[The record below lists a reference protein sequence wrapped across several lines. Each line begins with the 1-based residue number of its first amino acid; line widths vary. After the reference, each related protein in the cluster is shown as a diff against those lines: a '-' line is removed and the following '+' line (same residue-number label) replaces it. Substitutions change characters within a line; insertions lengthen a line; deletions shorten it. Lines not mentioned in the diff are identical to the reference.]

1 MNAMLKTAGLSLL
14 ASGLIACGGDEN
26 QDASVPQ
33 NYHNITTHMQGTV
46 FDAVTGARI
55 SNDSLKVML
64 VQGDKYRTAK
74 LNKEYGGD
82 YFISDIPTSTEN
94 NVTFR
99 MEATATGY
107 QPVVA
112 SVDFIADTNSLQD
125 KNAWRMGNFYLYPL
139 GVSAADMTVTVTY
152 NGEMIEGATVQLQPN
167 TAGNT
172 LTADS
177 INVIAPNNGFQG
189 AITATTDAEGNA
201 VFSGDA
207 LVLGGRYQ
215 VQILPMS
222 YKGIELGQPA
232 AVNVNIGTDIIHQRV
247 AMADIVPGTNDGLY
261 VTQASNADGNAINM
275 NGSLILKLSR
285 PVSIVNESLASA
297 ALTQAT
303 TAVLDSNSQG
313 SEVTVT
319 LSTDGLTLTLQPNFS
334 TTPVPFNGSNSGTAD
349 NAMFIT
355 YSNLFV
361 RLNDNDTTELY
372 DVLSLVDTNG
382 VTVSGRVNV
391 TVAF

>member
-1 MNAMLKTAGLSLL
+1 MNVMLKTAGLSVL

-26 QDASVPQ
+26 QDAAVPQ
-33 NYHNITTHMQGTV
+33 NYHNITTHLQGTV

-55 SNDSLKVML
+55 SNESLKVLL

-74 LNKEYGGD
+74 LNKEYAGD
-82 YFISDIPTSTEN
+82 YFIQDIPTSTEN

-107 QPVVA
+107 QPVIA
-112 SVDFIADTNSLQD
+112 SVDFNADTNNLQD

-152 NGEMIEGATVQLQPN
+152 NGEKIEGAAVQLQPN
-167 TAGNT
+167 TNGNT

-189 AITATTDAEGNA
+189 AITATTDVEGNA

-222 YKGIELGQPA
+222 YKGIELGQPT
-232 AVNVNIGTDIIHQRV
+232 AVNVNIGTSTIHQRV
-247 AMADIVPGTNDGLY
+247 AMVDIVPGNNDGLY
-261 VTQASNADGNAINM
+261 VAQASNEDDNAINS
-275 NGSLILKLSR
+275 NGTLTLKLSR
-285 PVSIVNESLASA
+285 PVSIVNESFASA
-297 ALTQAT
+297 ALTNAT
-303 TAVLDSNSQG
+303 TAVLDTNSQG

-319 LSTDGLTLTLQPNFS
+319 LSADGLTLTLQPNFI
-334 TTPVPFNGSNSGTAD
+334 TNPVNFNGNNSGTAD
-349 NAMFIT
+349 NAMYIT

-361 RLNDNDTTELY
+361 RLQDGDTTELY
-372 DVLSLVDTNG
+372 NVLNLVDTSG
-382 VTVSGRVNV
+382 LTVSGRVNV